1 MAAASFDRSESSA
14 MIKLHPDGRTPD
26 NIPVYVL
33 QVPVAVL
40 LKVRSPWG
48 GGGLGGGRQERD
60 SRGKAAS
67 GSVTRW
73 HPTRPPLV
81 KPRCL
86 PTHTHTHTTI
96 GRRMTEG
103 NESVGHP
110 TDTLL
115 QYTVSPIRPAIL
127 KSTLGVCASC
137 TQ

>member
-40 LKVRSPWG
+40 LKGRSPWG

-86 PTHTHTHTTI
+86 PTPHTTNGI
-96 GRRMTEG
+96 DAPPQLAEALVRGRRVIAI
-103 NESVGHP
+103 ESNSSDRRAG
-110 TDTLL
+110 
-115 QYTVSPIRPAIL
+115 
-127 KSTLGVCASC
+127 K
-137 TQ
+137 